1 MRDGAPA
8 TFTQR
13 LQEIALAVD
22 RDLHLRNIRSL
33 DEALRSE
40 QWISRMTAAA
50 LVAITLSVL
59 MLSSAGIYALMS
71 FTVSQR
77 RKEIGIRIALG
88 ADWKRI
94 IASIFSRALLQ
105 LAAGAA
111 FGAALV
117 IMFEKGSGGVI
128 MRGNAA
134 IVLPAVA
141 LVMMAVGFL
150 AALGPAR
157 RSLRIE
163 PTEALRE
170 Q

>member
-1 MRDGAPA
+1 
-8 TFTQR
+8 
-13 LQEIALAVD
+13 
-22 RDLHLRNIRSL
+22 
-33 DEALRSE
+33 
-40 QWISRMTAAA
+40 
-50 LVAITLSVL
+50 

-77 RKEIGIRIALG
+77 RKEIGIRMALG

-94 IASIFSRALLQ
+94 VASIFSRALLQ

-111 FGAALV
+111 LGAGLGV
-117 IMFEKGSGGVI
+117 VFEKVWVGNL
-128 MRGNAA
+128 MRGNTAT
-134 IVLPAVA
+134 VLPAVA
-141 LVMMAVGFL
+141 FVMITVGFL

-170 Q
+170 L